1 MNKLLFLCIFLVF
14 QASLLFSQ
22 TPWQEF
28 VNEQKSK
35 ADVGDADAQGTL
47 SILIQTQATSGSN
60 EQAHSLAEKSATA
73 SSAFGFYALG
83 RCYEIAVCTSM
94 DESKAKE
101 LFSKSLPALKNL
113 AEAGNAVAAFLTGA
127 SYEMGRGVVKNEP
140 EAVKWYRKAAE
151 QDYAV
156 AQDIL
161 GSCYYSGQGVA
172 KDRAEALKW
181 YRKAADQGF
190 ANAQTRMGHFYFD
203 GELVNKD
210 EAQAMKW
217 YRKAAEQGFADAE
230 HWLGECYYIGSGV
243 TMDKAESLK
252 WYRKAADQGFAKAQ
266 MMMGHFYFDG
276 ELVNKDEAEAVK
288 WYRKAAEQ
296 GFADAEYWLGECYYI
311 GSGVTMDKAESLKWY
326 RKAADQGFA
335 KAQMMM
341 GHVYHDGVLLN
352 KDEAQAVKWYH
363 KAAEQ
368 GYSDAYSKLGYSY
381 AQGDG
386 VSTNQ
391 EEAAKWYLKAAEQGD
406 YYSQKNMAHRYF
418 YGSGVKVS
426 KATSEMWQRKASE
439 NLFKEISKASANFNP
454 SSKGPKVKGLIL
466 GMPIP
471 NAYDRIQA
479 IFKEAFPDVEFVL
492 ASDKKDGDYIFSI
505 TVSNSVLGMTYP
517 VVAFRGDAEN
527 GVKGFSFQSQLTE
540 KAFNSADLNAAEFAK
555 EFIDSYGIPELNV
568 EKDIWVYKS
577 DEGWQLDIDQKKN
590 VVITTIASKSER
602 KFD

>member
-1 MNKLLFLCIFLVF
+1 MNKLISFSIILVL
-14 QASLLFSQ
+14 QASILFSQ
-22 TPWQEF
+22 TPWQDF
-28 VNEQKSK
+28 VNEQKSQ
-35 ADVGDADAQGTL
+35 ADAGDADAQGTL

-60 EQAHSLAEKSATA
+60 EQAYSLAEKSVTA

-83 RCYEIAVCTSM
+83 RCYEKGLHISM

-113 AEAGNAVAAFLTGA
+113 AESGNAAAAFLAGA

-190 ANAQTRMGHFYFD
+190 ANAQTWIGHFYFD

-210 EAQAMKW
+210 EAEAMKW

-230 HWLGECYYIGSGV
+230 HWLGECYYFGSGV
-243 TMDKAESLK
+243 TMDKAESVK

-266 MMMGHFYFDG
+266 MMMGHF
-276 ELVNKDEAEAVK
+276 
-288 WYRKAAEQ
+288 
-296 GFADAEYWLGECYYI
+296 
-311 GSGVTMDKAESLKWY
+311 
-326 RKAADQGFA
+326 
-335 KAQMMM
+335 
-341 GHVYHDGVLLN
+341 YHDGVLLN

-368 GYSDAYSKLGYSY
+368 GYSNAYSILGYSY
-381 AQGDG
+381 AEGEG

-406 YYSQKNMAHRYF
+406 YNSQKNMAHRYF

-426 KATSEMWQRKASE
+426 KASSEMWQRKASE
-439 NLFKEISKASANFNP
+439 NLLQEISKASANFNP

-471 NAYDRIQA
+471 SAYDRIQA

-505 TVSNSVLGMTYP
+505 TVSNSVLGITYP
-517 VVAFRGDAEN
+517 VIAFRGDAES

-540 KAFNSADLNAAEFAK
+540 KAFNCADLNAFEFAK

-577 DEGWQLDIDQKKN
+577 DEGWQLDIDEKKN
-590 VVITTIASKSER
+590 VVITLIASKSER